1 MNEQF
6 VSESTPPLSPPDL
19 SVLAVTLLKK
29 VIYRDGNERL
39 WSALLNLQT
48 RVREYFTVVGLELA
62 LDESEGYAFLRSRSE
77 SGDAD
82 AGANLPRLITRRQ
95 LSFPVSLLL
104 ALLRKRLAE
113 FDAGGGDTRLVLT
126 REEIVELMR
135 LFMADNTNEVKL
147 IDQIETHINKVVDLG
162 FLRRMPGS
170 TDPQSYEVQRI
181 LKAFVD
187 AQWLASLDARLELY
201 RLQLA
206 GGTPVSGSG
215 DDE

>member
-1 MNEQF
+1 MDEQI
-6 VSESTPPLSPPDL
+6 VSESNRASDSPDL

-48 RVREYFTVVGLELA
+48 RVREYFAVLGLELV
-62 LDESEGYAFLRSRSE
+62 LDESEGYAFLKSRPE
-77 SGDAD
+77 STET
-82 AGANLPRLITRRQ
+82 GASASVPRLITRRQ

-126 REEIVELMR
+126 REEIVDLMR
-135 LFMADNTNEVKL
+135 LFLPDSSNEVKL
-147 IDQIETHINKVVDLG
+147 IDQMETHINKVVDLG
-162 FLRRMPGS
+162 FLRRLPGS
-170 TDPQSYEVQRI
+170 SSPQSYEVQRI

-187 AQWLASLDARLELY
+187 AQWLATLDGQLEQY
-201 RLQLA
+201 RRELA
-206 GGTPVSGSG
+206 GTPVPGG
-215 DDE
+215 ANDE